1 MAKASMIARERK
13 RAKTVIR
20 YSKKRAELKAK
31 IKNPNTSDEERTQAQ
46 VKLQKLPRDASPIRM
61 QRRCAITGRPHAV
74 YRKFGLG
81 RNKLRELAMKGDI
94 QGLVKSSW

>member
-1 MAKASMIARERK
+1 MAKASMIARERR

-46 VKLQKLPRDASPIRM
+46 VK
-61 QRRCAITGRPHAV
+61 
-74 YRKFGLG
+74 
-81 RNKLRELAMKGDI
+81 
-94 QGLVKSSW
+94 